1 MQVRDV
7 TRNDAVALCFIYN
20 HYIEHT
26 TITFEEQTLQPDA
39 FARRIDSVVA
49 SYPWL
54 VVEEGGQVLGYACAD
69 EWKSRSAFR
78 YTVESSIY
86 LHPQAPKRRGTG
98 EHLYRAL
105 LTRLAAQGFH
115 QVIAA
120 ITIPNAGSVA
130 LHHKLGF
137 SDAGYFH
144 EVGYKFQQWIDVV
157 YMELRL
163 DAGSD
168 AV

>member
-1 MQVRDV
+1 MHVRDV
-7 TRNDAVALCFIYN
+7 MPSDAVALCSIYN
-20 HYIEHT
+20 YYIEHT
-26 TITFEEQTLQPDA
+26 TITFEEQILQA
-39 FARRIDSVVA
+39 GVFAQRIDSVVA

-54 VVEEGGQVLGYACAD
+54 VVEEAGRVLGYACAG

-78 YTVESSIY
+78 YTVESSVY

-98 EHLYRAL
+98 EYLYRAL
-105 LTRLAAQGFH
+105 LTRLATQGFH

-120 ITIPNAGSVA
+120 ITIPNASSLA

-168 AV
+168 VV